1 MLAVALRDDLYR
13 SSDVSGKRE
22 NVLPHLMFGQCIE
35 HCIPSI
41 NYAENPARFDSPF
54 LKRHPGALARYSVER
69 VSAVFRSDGC

>member
-1 MLAVALRDDLYR
+1 MLAAALRDDLYR

-54 LKRHPGALARYSVER
+54 LKRHPGALARHSVER
-69 VSAVFRSDGC
+69 ASAVVRSDGC